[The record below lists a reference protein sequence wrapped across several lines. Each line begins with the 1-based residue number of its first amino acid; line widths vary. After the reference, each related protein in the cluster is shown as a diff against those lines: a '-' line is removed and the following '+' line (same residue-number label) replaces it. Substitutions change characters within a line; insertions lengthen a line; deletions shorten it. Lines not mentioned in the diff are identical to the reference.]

1 LVICPRRRFSRK
13 GERGTTV
20 LVVVMVTTLITAIGI
35 FAVRNISQIDMAVG
49 FSRQSAQATALAEL
63 GTTTAMAQINS
74 KGADYPNKMS
84 SELKCFANAR
94 YTTRPCYHFSR
105 EYLDGETTANNGE
118 TVLEP
123 AVPGTETGSF
133 GVSANADGQ
142 LRVEMTEK
150 HPTNAP
156 MAGMDLTNTS
166 GTAPTP
172 QDVTLTTFATVGPRT
187 GTADPCADGVSTMA
201 VKKVVRAHIIVPPN

>member
-1 LVICPRRRFSRK
+1 MVICRRRRFTRK

-63 GTTTAMAQINS
+63 GTTAAMAQINS
-74 KGADYPNKMS
+74 KGADYPNRMS
-84 SELKCFANAR
+84 SDFKCFANAR

-105 EYLDGETTANNGE
+105 AYLESETAANNGE
-118 TVLEP
+118 TLLEP

-133 GVSANADGQ
+133 GVSANADGA
-142 LRVEMTEK
+142 LKVEMTER

-156 MAGMDLTNTS
+156 IAGTDLTNTS
-166 GTAPTP
+166 GTAQTP
-172 QDVTLTTFATVGPRT
+172 QDVTLTTFALVGPRT
-187 GTADPCADGVSTMA
+187 GAADPCANGVSTMA